1 MKKMT
6 PFGLFAVVLTV
17 FLFLAGCPSPTSSG
31 GEERTPV
38 ADGSFE
44 TQAPGKSEMLLM
56 TVTSTIAHNTW
67 IDINIG
73 PHEEAGHILDS
84 VKALLIPRIIGA
96 QSIGVDIVAGATF
109 SSVGVLE
116 AVGLAIEKAGGNVAE
131 WRLPLPVNNSVVK
144 LFDYDVIVVGLGG
157 SGTAAYLKASES
169 VTKNGQPYYPAV
181 YGIEVAGKIGGNS
194 ATVGGPMATNSQFIK
209 NFYGIGDYVD
219 EDALKQ
225 QWFADMKADVPAD
238 VISARGW
245 DKQNFVAPYGE
256 DSFFGPGAKGQTFD
270 LPQITTK
277 IAEYNGGPKWQI
289 VDKFIDESGETV
301 DWLANSYNFHFNLPS
316 GLSFPQYQIVINYG
330 SDNYTPPGGY
340 AYDGTPGA
348 FKTVMF
354 TRAIETAKLRN
365 PKSNYKLELRATD
378 LIMADGKVAGVK
390 ARYRDG
396 TTYEIYGKT
405 VILATGGFIGNP
417 SMSQDVYGTAW
428 KAEAV
433 ETQRGD
439 GIKMAEAVGAARY
452 NIKTPPAVHISNVKN
467 IIRNKFLYD
476 DRDKDAAAKSTVTS
490 MLLKGD
496 SMVVGLM
503 DASGTYPTVPDYQ
516 GKRFCKE
523 KATEIFAMT
532 GLDFMSWAVGGYY
545 AAIFSND
552 EIARIK
558 AEGLRDT
565 QDTMFWMVQ
574 GGLPA
579 AGVPIPD
586 IDDIIN
592 AAVAKGNAVKGAT
605 LEDLAKN
612 LNINAETLTASITM
626 YNSFVDANIAAN
638 GQPPYSPNPYV
649 PPTLAVTDSFDEDFE
664 KPNQWLVTKVTLD
677 CPSGYTAIL
686 GAGYPYG
693 TTAGLDVNEKIQVLN
708 TAREVIPG
716 LYAVGQDSSGVLYN
730 DTEAYVGYGAADQG
744 WAVTAGRWAGENA
757 AKEAA
762 GIQ

>member
-1 MKKMT
+1 
-6 PFGLFAVVLTV
+6 L
-17 FLFLAGCPSPTSSG
+17 
-31 GEERTPV
+31 
-38 ADGSFE
+38 
-44 TQAPGKSEMLLM
+44 
-56 TVTSTIAHNTW
+56 
-67 IDINIG
+67 
-73 PHEEAGHILDS
+73 
-84 VKALLIPRIIGA
+84 
-96 QSIGVDIVAGATF
+96 
-109 SSVGVLE
+109 
-116 AVGLAIEKAGGNVAE
+116 
-131 WRLPLPVNNSVVK
+131 
-144 LFDYDVIVVGLGG
+144 DYDVIVVGLGG
-157 SGTAAYLKASES
+157 SGTAAYLKASEP
-169 VTKNGQPYYPAV
+169 VTKDGKPYYPAV

-194 ATVGGPMATNSQFIK
+194 ATVGGPMATNSSFIM
-209 NFYGIGDYVD
+209 NFYGIDNYVD

-225 QWFADMKADVPAD
+225 QWFADMKADVPD
-238 VISARGW
+238 NVISERGW
-245 DKQNFVAPYGE
+245 NKSSFVAPYGPP
-256 DSFFGPGAKGQTFD
+256 SFFGPGAAGETFD

-277 IAEYNGGPKWQI
+277 IPEYDGGPKWQI
-289 VDKFIDESGETV
+289 VDKFIDDSGETV
-301 DWLANSYNFHFNLPS
+301 DWLANNYNFHFNLPS

-330 SDNYTPPGGY
+330 SDNYTPSGGY
-340 AYDGTPGA
+340 AHDGTPGD
-348 FKTVMF
+348 FKTTMF

-365 PKSNYKLELRATD
+365 PKSNYKLELRANE
-378 LIMADGKVAGVK
+378 LITLEENGVKRVVGVK

-417 SMSQDVYGTAW
+417 SMSEEVYGTAW

-439 GIKMAEAVGAARY
+439 GIKMAKAVGAAEY

-476 DRDKDAAAKSTVTS
+476 DREKDAQAKSTVTS

-496 SMVVGLM
+496 SMVVGLL
-503 DASGTYPTVPDYQ
+503 DASGTYPTVEDYR
-516 GKRFCKE
+516 GKRFSKE
-523 KATEIFAMT
+523 KANEMFAMT

-579 AGVPIPD
+579 ANAPISD
-586 IDDIIN
+586 IDEIID
-592 AAVAKGNAVKGAT
+592 AAVSRGNAVKGAT
-605 LEDLAKN
+605 LAELAGK
-612 LNINAETLTASITM
+612 LGVNADTLTESITR
-626 YNSFVDANIAAN
+626 YNGFVDANIAAN
-638 GQPPYSPNPYV
+638 GKPPYQQTNPYL
-649 PPTLAVTDSFDEDFE
+649 PPALTVADSFDEDFD
-664 KPNQWLVTKVTLD
+664 KPNQWLVTKVTPD
-677 CPSGYTAIL
+677 CSSGYTAIL

-708 TAREVIPG
+708 TAKEVIPG